1 MTHSSISANLMP
13 WSLIVAFICAHFL
26 PVISV
31 ASEPQCPDSQS
42 SCRLKNL
49 AFVAVSQIS
58 DINEAMSETT
68 CNSDDTRNG
77 VERLEH
83 EQTHPCSQIVLY
95 QPAKIIPPFQEPKRR
110 FSLAGREWLIEQ
122 RWDEIGVA
130 AVVWEAATVLARYLG
145 TLDPSALIGRRA
157 IELGA
162 GTGLAGMVAS
172 ALGANPVIL
181 TDRHTTSAEANLAA
195 NRHNIPPSRD
205 VSVSRLEWGQ
215 DVSRFRPPFEL
226 ILAADVVY
234 VEDTFP
240 LLIRSLGELSDS
252 NTVILLS
259 CKHRYERDNRFFELL
274 HSNFN
279 SEVLW
284 SEERNLKLYNVRKK
298 PQKPDTV
305 HLTHN
310 PSS

>member
-1 MTHSSISANLMP
+1 MVHCIGCFPRRQPGDSHRQTYHISR
-13 WSLIVAFICAHFL
+13 
-26 PVISV
+26 
-31 ASEPQCPDSQS
+31 SQS
-42 SCRLKNL
+42 CSKQAQHSAQQRRISLPPG
-49 AFVAVSQIS
+49 VGTRRVQI
-58 DINEAMSETT
+58 
-68 CNSDDTRNG
+68 
-77 VERLEH
+77 
-83 EQTHPCSQIVLY
+83 P
-95 QPAKIIPPFQEPKRR
+95 
-110 FSLAGREWLIEQ
+110 
-122 RWDEIGVA
+122 
-130 AVVWEAATVLARYLG
+130 
-145 TLDPSALIGRRA
+145 
-157 IELGA
+157 
-162 GTGLAGMVAS
+162 
-172 ALGANPVIL
+172 
-181 TDRHTTSAEANLAA
+181 
-195 NRHNIPPSRD
+195 
-205 VSVSRLEWGQ
+205 
-215 DVSRFRPPFEL
+215 PPFEL